1 MARVKFIRD
10 EEPNILALSSNK
22 KVIDG
27 ALYVATDTGSMWL
40 GVAENRLLQINAA
53 NLDKDT
59 TYTIYKSGN
68 TIFFQDS
75 NGKVTKI
82 TDDNTIYDDATD
94 TTAGLMSAADKKKLD
109 SIQEG
114 ANKYVLPTASSTTL
128 GGVKVGKNLTIAEDG
143 TLAATAEPIAS
154 LSWDKV
160 SGKPTFA
167 TVATSGSYND
177 LKDKP
182 TIPTVPSAI
191 KNPNALTISLNG
203 TSQGAYDGSAAKSIN
218 VTPAS
223 IGAQVAGSYAA
234 SSHTHKAADVSGL
247 AAVATSG
254 SYNDLSNKPS
264 IPAAYSLPTASA
276 TAKGGVKVGN
286 GLSIDASTEKLSV
299 TNYNNLAT
307 NSSVTSKVNAMG
319 NTKADVSHTHVT
331 SDITDFPTLATVAT
345 SGSYSDLNDKPTIPT
360 IPSAIKNPSALTISL
375 NGTSQGAYD
384 GSVAKSINVTAASVG
399 AAAASHSHTKS
410 QITDFPTSMPAS
422 DVKAWAKA
430 NTKPSYG
437 FSEITGSL
445 DVSKLSGIIDS
456 SHLPS
461 YVDDVVEY
469 TSSSTFPTEGEAGK
483 IYVDLTTNKI
493 YRWSGSAYVVI
504 SETIALGE
512 TPSSAYRGDRG
523 KIAYN
528 HSQVTSGNPHK
539 VTKSDVGL
547 GNVENKSSATI
558 RGELTKANVTSAL
571 GYTPPTSNTTYND
584 MTAATASAAG
594 VHGLVPAPAAGKQFS
609 FLRGDATWA
618 AIDKSTVGLGNV
630 NNTADADKSVKYATS
645 AGSASS
651 ATTAT
656 TATKLGSAT
665 VGSGSQPMYLSAGV
679 ATASTSTVGSATQPV
694 YMNKGVLT
702 AGTYTLGKSVPSN
715 AVFTDTNTH
724 YASKNVVGATT
735 ATSNTTTALGNGAVY
750 LNSVENGAVTSSHKI
765 SGSGATSVTTDTS
778 GNIVISSTD
787 TNTNTW
793 RPQPNWNATS
803 GDSAIL
809 NKPTLATV
817 ATSGSY
823 SDLSD
828 KPSIPSVGNGTITVT
843 QNGTTK
849 GTFTTNQSGN
859 TTIALT
865 DNNTVYTH
873 PTTSGNKH
881 IPSGGQSGQILRWSA
896 DGTAV
901 WGWDNNTWTA
911 LGAATAD
918 AAGTAGYA
926 PAPAKGQQAYFLRGD
941 ATWAALSKSTVGLGN
956 VDNTADSAKS
966 VKYATSAG
974 SASTATSATSAT
986 SATTA
991 SKLSTSIAGSATQP
1005 VYFVNG
1011 VPKACTYTL
1020 GKSVPSNAVF
1030 TDTNTWVALK
1040 GATADAAGTAGYA
1053 PAPAAGAANRY
1064 LRSDGT
1070 WTVPPDTNTNTWKA
1084 NTSSSEGYVASG
1096 AGQANKVWKTDANGV
1111 PAWRNDADTN
1121 TTYTAGTGISL
1132 SGTTF
1137 SNSGVRSIASGST
1150 NGTISVNTGGT
1161 TANVAVKGLG
1171 SAAYTASSAY
1181 AAASHTHSGYAA
1193 SDIVTVS
1200 STQPT
1205 SSTCLIWIQ
1214 P

>member
-75 NGKVTKI
+75 NGSVTKI

-114 ANKYVLPTASSTTL
+114 ANKYELPIASSTTL
-128 GGVKVGKNLTIAEDG
+128 GGVKVGTNVTITKDG
-143 TLAATAEPIAS
+143 TLSADEQMTVIDSKDIDKSTFYDVVKEKWPQIIVCKDNYVLWPQAYLSDSDSGDTADMYLFSNLACNLNEKLDS
-154 LSWDKV
+154 
-160 SGKPTFA
+160 
-167 TVATSGSYND
+167 
-177 LKDKP
+177 
-182 TIPTVPSAI
+182 
-191 KNPNALTISLNG
+191 TISGYVEGLLVMKG
-203 TSQGAYDGSAAKSIN
+203 TILWPNTELLSHEQFVWAYLK
-218 VTPAS
+218 
-223 IGAQVAGSYAA
+223 
-234 SSHTHKAADVSGL
+234 
-247 AAVATSG
+247 
-254 SYNDLSNKPS
+254 NKPFTF
-264 IPAAYSLPTASA
+264 I
-276 TAKGGVKVGN
+276 GN
-286 GLSIDASTEKLSV
+286 GLSVNSSSGSASGILSV
-299 TNYNNLAT
+299 TDYDNLAT

-319 NTKADVSHTHVT
+319 NTKADVSHTHST

-384 GSVAKSINVTAASVG
+384 GSTAKSINVTAASVG

-445 DVSKLSGIIDS
+445 DVSKLSGVIDS

-512 TPSSAYRGDRG
+512 TSSSAYRGDRG
-523 KIAYN
+523 KIAYD

-594 VHGLVPAPAAGKQFS
+594 VHGLVPAPAAGKQYS
-609 FLRGDATWA
+609 FLRGDATWQTLS
-618 AIDKSTVGLGNV
+618 KSTVGLSNV

-645 AGSASS
+645 ASSASS

-665 VGSGSQPMYLSAGV
+665 IGSGTQPVYLNAGA

-702 AGTYTLGKSVPSN
+702 AGTYTLK
-715 AVFTDTNTH
+715 
-724 YASKNVVGATT
+724 
-735 ATSNTTTALGNGAVY
+735 
-750 LNSVENGAVTSSHKI
+750 
-765 SGSGATSVTTDTS
+765 
-778 GNIVISSTD
+778 
-787 TNTNTW
+787 
-793 RPQPNWNATS
+793 
-803 GDSAIL
+803 
-809 NKPTLATV
+809 
-817 ATSGSY
+817 
-823 SDLSD
+823 
-828 KPSIPSVGNGTITVT
+828 
-843 QNGTTK
+843 
-849 GTFTTNQSGN
+849 
-859 TTIALT
+859 
-865 DNNTVYTH
+865 
-873 PTTSGNKH
+873 
-881 IPSGGQSGQILRWSA
+881 
-896 DGTAV
+896 
-901 WGWDNNTWTA
+901 
-911 LGAATAD
+911 
-918 AAGTAGYA
+918 
-926 PAPAKGQQAYFLRGD
+926 
-941 ATWAALSKSTVGLGN
+941 
-956 VDNTADSAKS
+956 
-966 VKYATSAG
+966 
-974 SASTATSATSAT
+974 
-986 SATTA
+986 
-991 SKLSTSIAGSATQP
+991 
-1005 VYFVNG
+1005 
-1011 VPKACTYTL
+1011 
-1020 GKSVPSNAVF
+1020 KSVPSNAVF
-1030 TDTNTWVALK
+1030 TDTNTWIALK
-1040 GATADAAGTAGYA
+1040 GATTSAAGTAGYA

-1070 WTVPPDTNTNTWKA
+1070 WTVPPDN
-1084 NTSSSEGYVASG
+1084 
-1096 AGQANKVWKTDANGV
+1096 
-1111 PAWRNDADTN
+1111 N
-1121 TTYTAGTGISL
+1121 TTYTTGTTTY
-1132 SGTTF
+1132 SGTTKLYTGIGTATDGTMTQSAINTALAGKVSSF
-1137 SNSGVRSIASGST
+1137 TATASVDAAV
-1150 NGTISVNTGGT
+1150 GTPSVTVTKSGT
-1161 TANVAVKGLG
+1161 TTAPSYAFAFKNLKGAVGATGPQGPQGEKGATG
-1171 SAAYTASSAY
+1171 SQGPQGEKGATGPQGPQGPTGPTGPQGPQGEKGATGAAGSNNIVMVQSS
-1181 AAASHTHSGYAA
+1181 
-1193 SDIVTVS
+1193 
-1200 STQPT
+1200 QPT
-1205 SSTCLIWIQ
+1205 DPYCKIWIK

>member
-59 TYTIYKSGN
+59 TYTIHKSGN

-75 NGKVTKI
+75 NGTVTKI
-82 TDDNTIYDDATD
+82 NDDNTIYDDATD

-143 TLAATAEPIAS
+143 TLAATAEPITS

-160 SGKPTFA
+160 SGKPIFA

-177 LKDKP
+177 L
-182 TIPTVPSAI
+182 
-191 KNPNALTISLNG
+191 
-203 TSQGAYDGSAAKSIN
+203 
-218 VTPAS
+218 
-223 IGAQVAGSYAA
+223 
-234 SSHTHKAADVSGL
+234 
-247 AAVATSG
+247 
-254 SYNDLSNKPS
+254 
-264 IPAAYSLPTASA
+264 
-276 TAKGGVKVGN
+276 
-286 GLSIDASTEKLSV
+286 E
-299 TNYNNLAT
+299 
-307 NSSVTSKVNAMG
+307 
-319 NTKADVSHTHVT
+319 
-331 SDITDFPTLATVAT
+331 
-345 SGSYSDLNDKPTIPT
+345 DKPTIPT

-384 GSVAKSINVTAASVG
+384 GSAAKSINVTAASVG

-430 NTKPSYG
+430 DTKPSYG

-512 TPSSAYRGDRG
+512 TSSSAYRGDRG
-523 KIAYN
+523 KIAYD

-584 MTAATASAAG
+584 MTAATDSAAG
-594 VHGLVPAPAAGKQFS
+594 VHGLVPAPAAGKQNS
-609 FLRGDATWA
+609 FLRGDATWQTLS
-618 AIDKSTVGLGNV
+618 KSTVGLSNV
-630 NNTADADKSVKYATS
+630 DNTTDAEKNVKYAAS

-665 VGSGSQPMYLSAGV
+665 IGSGTQPVYLNAGA

-702 AGTYTLGKSVPSN
+702 SGTYTL
-715 AVFTDTNTH
+715 
-724 YASKNVVGATT
+724 
-735 ATSNTTTALGNGAVY
+735 
-750 LNSVENGAVTSSHKI
+750 E
-765 SGSGATSVTTDTS
+765 
-778 GNIVISSTD
+778 
-787 TNTNTW
+787 
-793 RPQPNWNATS
+793 
-803 GDSAIL
+803 
-809 NKPTLATV
+809 
-817 ATSGSY
+817 
-823 SDLSD
+823 
-828 KPSIPSVGNGTITVT
+828 
-843 QNGTTK
+843 
-849 GTFTTNQSGN
+849 
-859 TTIALT
+859 
-865 DNNTVYTH
+865 
-873 PTTSGNKH
+873 
-881 IPSGGQSGQILRWSA
+881 
-896 DGTAV
+896 
-901 WGWDNNTWTA
+901 
-911 LGAATAD
+911 
-918 AAGTAGYA
+918 
-926 PAPAKGQQAYFLRGD
+926 
-941 ATWAALSKSTVGLGN
+941 
-956 VDNTADSAKS
+956 
-966 VKYATSAG
+966 
-974 SASTATSATSAT
+974 
-986 SATTA
+986 
-991 SKLSTSIAGSATQP
+991 
-1005 VYFVNG
+1005 
-1011 VPKACTYTL
+1011 
-1020 GKSVPSNAVF
+1020 KSVPSNAVF
-1030 TDTNTWVALK
+1030 TDTNTWIALK
-1040 GATADAAGTAGYA
+1040 GATTSAAGTAGYA

-1070 WTVPPDTNTNTWKA
+1070 WTVPPDTNTTYSA
-1084 NTSSSEGYVASG
+1084 N
-1096 AGQANKVWKTDANGV
+1096 N
-1111 PAWRNDADTN
+1111 
-1121 TTYTAGTGISL
+1121 GISL

-1137 SNSGVRSIASGST
+1137 SNSGVRSISTGSS
-1150 NGTISVNTGGT
+1150 NGTISVNTGGS

-1181 AAASHTHSGYAA
+1181 AAADVIT
-1193 SDIVTVS
+1193 IS
-1200 STQPT
+1200 SSQPT
-1205 SSTCLIWIQ
+1205 SSTCKIWLKI
-1214 P
+1214 

>member
-75 NGKVTKI
+75 NGHVTKI

-114 ANKYVLPTASSTTL
+114 ANKYVLPAASSTTL
-128 GGVKVGKNLTIAEDG
+128 GGVKVGKNLTITDDG
-143 TLAATAEPIAS
+143 TLAATAEPITS
-154 LSWDKV
+154 ISWDKV
-160 SGKPTFA
+160 SGKPTF
-167 TVATSGSYND
+167 
-177 LKDKP
+177 
-182 TIPTVPSAI
+182 
-191 KNPNALTISLNG
+191 
-203 TSQGAYDGSAAKSIN
+203 
-218 VTPAS
+218 
-223 IGAQVAGSYAA
+223 
-234 SSHTHKAADVSGL
+234 

-254 SYNDLSNKPS
+254 SYNDLSNKPT

-276 TAKGGVKVGN
+276 TTKGGVKVGN

-299 TNYNNLAT
+299 TNYDNLAT

-319 NTKADVSHTHVT
+319 NTKANASHTHVT

-345 SGSYSDLNDKPTIPT
+345 SGSYSDLNDEPTIPT

-384 GSVAKSINVTAASVG
+384 GSAAKSINVTAANIG
-399 AAAASHSHTKS
+399 AATASHSHTKS

-512 TPSSAYRGDRG
+512 TSSSAYRGDRG
-523 KIAYN
+523 KIAYD

-594 VHGLVPAPAAGKQFS
+594 THGLVPAPAAGKQYS
-609 FLRGDATWA
+609 FLRGDATWQTLS
-618 AIDKSTVGLGNV
+618 KSTVGLSNV
-630 NNTADADKSVKYATS
+630 NNTADADKSVKYAAS

-665 VGSGSQPMYLSAGV
+665 IGSGTQPVYLNAGA

-702 AGTYTLGKSVPSN
+702 AGTYTL
-715 AVFTDTNTH
+715 
-724 YASKNVVGATT
+724 
-735 ATSNTTTALGNGAVY
+735 
-750 LNSVENGAVTSSHKI
+750 E
-765 SGSGATSVTTDTS
+765 
-778 GNIVISSTD
+778 
-787 TNTNTW
+787 
-793 RPQPNWNATS
+793 
-803 GDSAIL
+803 
-809 NKPTLATV
+809 
-817 ATSGSY
+817 
-823 SDLSD
+823 
-828 KPSIPSVGNGTITVT
+828 
-843 QNGTTK
+843 
-849 GTFTTNQSGN
+849 
-859 TTIALT
+859 
-865 DNNTVYTH
+865 
-873 PTTSGNKH
+873 
-881 IPSGGQSGQILRWSA
+881 
-896 DGTAV
+896 
-901 WGWDNNTWTA
+901 
-911 LGAATAD
+911 
-918 AAGTAGYA
+918 
-926 PAPAKGQQAYFLRGD
+926 
-941 ATWAALSKSTVGLGN
+941 
-956 VDNTADSAKS
+956 
-966 VKYATSAG
+966 
-974 SASTATSATSAT
+974 
-986 SATTA
+986 
-991 SKLSTSIAGSATQP
+991 
-1005 VYFVNG
+1005 
-1011 VPKACTYTL
+1011 
-1020 GKSVPSNAVF
+1020 KSVPSNAVF
-1030 TDTNTWVALK
+1030 TDTNTWIALK
-1040 GATADAAGTAGYA
+1040 GATTSAAGTAGYV

-1070 WTVPPDTNTNTWKA
+1070 WTVPPDN
-1084 NTSSSEGYVASG
+1084 
-1096 AGQANKVWKTDANGV
+1096 
-1111 PAWRNDADTN
+1111 N
-1121 TTYTAGTGISL
+1121 TTYSTGTSTY
-1132 SGTTF
+1132 SGTTKLYTGTGTATDGTMTQSAINTALAGKVSSF
-1137 SNSGVRSIASGST
+1137 TATASVDEAV
-1150 NGTISVNTGGT
+1150 GTPSVTVTKSGT
-1161 TANVAVKGLG
+1161 TTAPSYAFAFKNLKGAAG
-1171 SAAYTASSAY
+1171 ATGPQGPQGPTGATPTVSATATVSNTVGTPSVTVTKSGT
-1181 AAASHTHSGYAA
+1181 AAAPTFAFAFTNIKGATGATGPQGPTGPIGPQGPQGEKGATGAA
-1193 SDIVTVS
+1193 GSNNIVMVQS
-1200 STQPT
+1200 SQPT
-1205 SSTCLIWIQ
+1205 DSNCKIWIK

>member
-75 NGKVTKI
+75 NGHVTKI

-114 ANKYVLPTASSTTL
+114 ANKYVLPAASSTTL
-128 GGVKVGKNLTIAEDG
+128 GGVKVGKNLTITDDG
-143 TLAATAEPIAS
+143 TLAATAEPITS
-154 LSWDKV
+154 ISWDKV
-160 SGKPTFA
+160 SGKPTF
-167 TVATSGSYND
+167 
-177 LKDKP
+177 
-182 TIPTVPSAI
+182 
-191 KNPNALTISLNG
+191 
-203 TSQGAYDGSAAKSIN
+203 
-218 VTPAS
+218 
-223 IGAQVAGSYAA
+223 
-234 SSHTHKAADVSGL
+234 

-254 SYNDLSNKPS
+254 SYNDLSNKPT

-276 TAKGGVKVGN
+276 TTKGGVKVGN

-299 TNYNNLAT
+299 TNYDNLAT

-319 NTKADVSHTHVT
+319 NTKANASHTHVT

-384 GSVAKSINVTAASVG
+384 GSAAKSINVTAANIG
-399 AAAASHSHTKS
+399 AATASHSHTKS

-512 TPSSAYRGDRG
+512 TSSSAYRGDRG
-523 KIAYN
+523 KIAYD

-594 VHGLVPAPAAGKQFS
+594 THGLVPAPAAGKQYS
-609 FLRGDATWA
+609 FLRGDATWQTLS
-618 AIDKSTVGLGNV
+618 KSTVGLSNV
-630 NNTADADKSVKYATS
+630 NNTADADKSVKYAAS

-665 VGSGSQPMYLSAGV
+665 IGSGTQPVYLNAGA

-702 AGTYTLGKSVPSN
+702 AGTYTL
-715 AVFTDTNTH
+715 
-724 YASKNVVGATT
+724 
-735 ATSNTTTALGNGAVY
+735 
-750 LNSVENGAVTSSHKI
+750 E
-765 SGSGATSVTTDTS
+765 
-778 GNIVISSTD
+778 
-787 TNTNTW
+787 
-793 RPQPNWNATS
+793 
-803 GDSAIL
+803 
-809 NKPTLATV
+809 
-817 ATSGSY
+817 
-823 SDLSD
+823 
-828 KPSIPSVGNGTITVT
+828 
-843 QNGTTK
+843 
-849 GTFTTNQSGN
+849 
-859 TTIALT
+859 
-865 DNNTVYTH
+865 
-873 PTTSGNKH
+873 
-881 IPSGGQSGQILRWSA
+881 
-896 DGTAV
+896 
-901 WGWDNNTWTA
+901 
-911 LGAATAD
+911 
-918 AAGTAGYA
+918 
-926 PAPAKGQQAYFLRGD
+926 
-941 ATWAALSKSTVGLGN
+941 
-956 VDNTADSAKS
+956 
-966 VKYATSAG
+966 
-974 SASTATSATSAT
+974 
-986 SATTA
+986 
-991 SKLSTSIAGSATQP
+991 
-1005 VYFVNG
+1005 
-1011 VPKACTYTL
+1011 
-1020 GKSVPSNAVF
+1020 KSVPSNAVF
-1030 TDTNTWVALK
+1030 TDTNTWIALK
-1040 GATADAAGTAGYA
+1040 GATTSAAGTAGYV

-1070 WTVPPDTNTNTWKA
+1070 WTVPPDN
-1084 NTSSSEGYVASG
+1084 
-1096 AGQANKVWKTDANGV
+1096 
-1111 PAWRNDADTN
+1111 N
-1121 TTYTAGTGISL
+1121 TTYSTGTSTY
-1132 SGTTF
+1132 SGTTKLYTGTGTATDGTMTQSAINTALAGKVSSF
-1137 SNSGVRSIASGST
+1137 TATASVDEAV
-1150 NGTISVNTGGT
+1150 GTPSVTVTKSGT
-1161 TANVAVKGLG
+1161 TTAPSYAFAFKNLKGAAG
-1171 SAAYTASSAY
+1171 ATGPQGPQGPTGATPTVSATATVSNTVGTPSVTVTKSGT
-1181 AAASHTHSGYAA
+1181 AAAPTFAFAFTNIKGATGATGPQGPTGPIGPQGPQGEKGATGAA
-1193 SDIVTVS
+1193 GSNNIVMVQS
-1200 STQPT
+1200 SQPT
-1205 SSTCLIWIQ
+1205 DSNCKIWIK

>member
-75 NGKVTKI
+75 NGTVTKI

-114 ANKYVLPTASSTTL
+114 ANKYVLPAASSTTL

-143 TLAATAEPIAS
+143 TLAATAEPITS

-160 SGKPTFA
+160 SGKPIFA

-177 LKDKP
+177 L
-182 TIPTVPSAI
+182 
-191 KNPNALTISLNG
+191 
-203 TSQGAYDGSAAKSIN
+203 
-218 VTPAS
+218 
-223 IGAQVAGSYAA
+223 
-234 SSHTHKAADVSGL
+234 
-247 AAVATSG
+247 
-254 SYNDLSNKPS
+254 
-264 IPAAYSLPTASA
+264 
-276 TAKGGVKVGN
+276 
-286 GLSIDASTEKLSV
+286 E
-299 TNYNNLAT
+299 
-307 NSSVTSKVNAMG
+307 
-319 NTKADVSHTHVT
+319 
-331 SDITDFPTLATVAT
+331 
-345 SGSYSDLNDKPTIPT
+345 DKPTIPT

-384 GSVAKSINVTAASVG
+384 GSAAKSINVTAASVG

-430 NTKPSYG
+430 DTKPSYG

-469 TSSSTFPTEGEAGK
+469 TSSSTFPTEGEASK

-512 TPSSAYRGDRG
+512 TSSSAYRGDRG
-523 KIAYN
+523 KIAYD

-594 VHGLVPAPAAGKQFS
+594 MHGLVPAPAAGKQDS
-609 FLRGDATWA
+609 FLRGDATWQTLS
-618 AIDKSTVGLGNV
+618 KSTVGLSNV
-630 NNTADADKSVKYATS
+630 NNTADADKSVKYAAS

-665 VGSGSQPMYLSAGV
+665 IGNGTQPVYLNAGA

-702 AGTYTLGKSVPSN
+702 AGTYTL
-715 AVFTDTNTH
+715 
-724 YASKNVVGATT
+724 
-735 ATSNTTTALGNGAVY
+735 
-750 LNSVENGAVTSSHKI
+750 E
-765 SGSGATSVTTDTS
+765 
-778 GNIVISSTD
+778 
-787 TNTNTW
+787 
-793 RPQPNWNATS
+793 
-803 GDSAIL
+803 
-809 NKPTLATV
+809 
-817 ATSGSY
+817 
-823 SDLSD
+823 
-828 KPSIPSVGNGTITVT
+828 
-843 QNGTTK
+843 
-849 GTFTTNQSGN
+849 
-859 TTIALT
+859 
-865 DNNTVYTH
+865 
-873 PTTSGNKH
+873 
-881 IPSGGQSGQILRWSA
+881 
-896 DGTAV
+896 
-901 WGWDNNTWTA
+901 
-911 LGAATAD
+911 
-918 AAGTAGYA
+918 
-926 PAPAKGQQAYFLRGD
+926 
-941 ATWAALSKSTVGLGN
+941 
-956 VDNTADSAKS
+956 
-966 VKYATSAG
+966 
-974 SASTATSATSAT
+974 
-986 SATTA
+986 
-991 SKLSTSIAGSATQP
+991 
-1005 VYFVNG
+1005 
-1011 VPKACTYTL
+1011 
-1020 GKSVPSNAVF
+1020 KSVPSNAVF
-1030 TDTNTWVALK
+1030 TDTNTWIALK
-1040 GATADAAGTAGYA
+1040 GATTSAAGTAGYA

-1070 WTVPPDTNTNTWKA
+1070 WAVPPDTNT
-1084 NTSSSEGYVASG
+1084 
-1096 AGQANKVWKTDANGV
+1096 
-1111 PAWRNDADTN
+1111 
-1121 TTYTAGTGISL
+1121 TYSTGTATY
-1132 SGTTF
+1132 SGTTKLYTGTGTATDGTMTQSAINTALAGKVSSF
-1137 SNSGVRSIASGST
+1137 IATASVDAEV
-1150 NGTISVNTGGT
+1150 GTPSVTVTKSGT
-1161 TANVAVKGLG
+1161 TTAPSYDFAFKNLKGATGAVGPQGPQGKKGATGPQGPTGPTGPRGPQGEKGATGAAG
-1171 SAAYTASSAY
+1171 SNNIVMVQSS
-1181 AAASHTHSGYAA
+1181 
-1193 SDIVTVS
+1193 
-1200 STQPT
+1200 QPT
-1205 SSTCLIWIQ
+1205 DSNCKIWIK

>member
-75 NGKVTKI
+75 NGTVTKI

-114 ANKYVLPTASSTTL
+114 ANKYVLPAASSTTL

-143 TLAATAEPIAS
+143 TLAATAEPITS

-177 LKDKP
+177 L
-182 TIPTVPSAI
+182 
-191 KNPNALTISLNG
+191 
-203 TSQGAYDGSAAKSIN
+203 
-218 VTPAS
+218 
-223 IGAQVAGSYAA
+223 
-234 SSHTHKAADVSGL
+234 
-247 AAVATSG
+247 
-254 SYNDLSNKPS
+254 SNKPI

-276 TAKGGVKVGN
+276 ATKGGVKVGN

-307 NSSVTSKVNAMG
+307 NSSITSAVNAMG
-319 NTKADVSHTHVT
+319 NTKANASHTHVT
-331 SDITDFPTLATVAT
+331 SDITDFPILATVAT
-345 SGSYSDLNDKPTIPT
+345 SGSYSDLSDKPTIPT

-384 GSVAKSINVTAASVG
+384 GSAAKSINVTAASVG

-512 TPSSAYRGDRG
+512 TSSSAYRGDRG
-523 KIAYN
+523 KIAYD

-594 VHGLVPAPAAGKQFS
+594 VHGLVPAPAAGKQYS
-609 FLRGDATWA
+609 FLRGDATWQTLS
-618 AIDKSTVGLGNV
+618 KSIVGLSNV
-630 NNTADADKSVKYATS
+630 DNTADAEKNVKYAAS

-665 VGSGSQPMYLSAGV
+665 IGSGTQPVYLNAGA

-702 AGTYTLGKSVPSN
+702 AGTYTL
-715 AVFTDTNTH
+715 
-724 YASKNVVGATT
+724 
-735 ATSNTTTALGNGAVY
+735 
-750 LNSVENGAVTSSHKI
+750 E
-765 SGSGATSVTTDTS
+765 
-778 GNIVISSTD
+778 
-787 TNTNTW
+787 
-793 RPQPNWNATS
+793 
-803 GDSAIL
+803 
-809 NKPTLATV
+809 
-817 ATSGSY
+817 
-823 SDLSD
+823 
-828 KPSIPSVGNGTITVT
+828 
-843 QNGTTK
+843 
-849 GTFTTNQSGN
+849 
-859 TTIALT
+859 
-865 DNNTVYTH
+865 
-873 PTTSGNKH
+873 
-881 IPSGGQSGQILRWSA
+881 
-896 DGTAV
+896 
-901 WGWDNNTWTA
+901 
-911 LGAATAD
+911 
-918 AAGTAGYA
+918 
-926 PAPAKGQQAYFLRGD
+926 
-941 ATWAALSKSTVGLGN
+941 
-956 VDNTADSAKS
+956 
-966 VKYATSAG
+966 
-974 SASTATSATSAT
+974 
-986 SATTA
+986 
-991 SKLSTSIAGSATQP
+991 
-1005 VYFVNG
+1005 
-1011 VPKACTYTL
+1011 
-1020 GKSVPSNAVF
+1020 KSVPSNAVF
-1030 TDTNTWVALK
+1030 TDTNTWIALK
-1040 GATADAAGTAGYA
+1040 GATTSAAGTAGYA

-1070 WTVPPDTNTNTWKA
+1070 WTVPPDN
-1084 NTSSSEGYVASG
+1084 
-1096 AGQANKVWKTDANGV
+1096 
-1111 PAWRNDADTN
+1111 N
-1121 TTYTAGTGISL
+1121 TTYTTGTTTYSGTTKLYTGTGIATDGTMTQSAINAAL
-1132 SGTTF
+1132 AGKVSSFTATASVDAAVGTPSVTVTKSGTTTAPSYAF
-1137 SNSGVRSIASGST
+1137 AFKNLKGATGAVGPQGPQGEKGATGSQGPQGEKGAMGPQGPQGPTGATPTVSATATVSNTVGTPSVTVTKSGT
-1150 NGTISVNTGGT
+1150 
-1161 TANVAVKGLG
+1161 
-1171 SAAYTASSAY
+1171 
-1181 AAASHTHSGYAA
+1181 AAAPTFAFAFKDIKGATGATGPQGPTGPTGPQGPQGEKGATGAA
-1193 SDIVTVS
+1193 GSNNIVMVQS
-1200 STQPT
+1200 SQPT
-1205 SSTCLIWIQ
+1205 DSNCKIWIK